1 MQLLNEIEENYP
13 EVVRLEREE
22 INNICGVELYE
33 GESFK
38 HNKFEEFLKKEGL
51 FFNWPRTEKVN
62 VKQTTK
68 LSTDIKILIARLWL
82 CEMHFL

>member
-38 HNKFEEFLKKEGL
+38 HWEFIKFNKIISK
-51 FFNWPRTEKVN
+51 
-62 VKQTTK
+62 
-68 LSTDIKILIARLWL
+68 SSIALPMNS
-82 CEMHFL
+82 CH